1 MKHLDGSNFS
11 LNQVM
16 MTLSAVAYMPFHS
29 INMLQDNLNKAE
41 ALEQAFTAI
50 WWEKNS
56 ATIVYVV
63 KHKLTQEHAVV
74 FRGPVFKP
82 GLSSLLNLY
91 EDLILNRQDSL
102 PYSQAGEAKIAA
114 GVLESLQD
122 ISNSTCGGRTL
133 DQVLRNFPKRTKVY
147 VTGHSLG
154 GSLAA
159 VYAAKAACGNS
170 AELDIIPFTFGAPAM
185 GNDSFAN
192 LFDAGKA
199 NFMFM
204 WASRCVNVRDI
215 MPHLWGD
222 LRRMAMVDFGNVK
235 CSIDFSLC
243 IECMERLLIVSKVF
257 YVQPPLELELKG
269 DIGNE
274 DNFFQAALFHHQ
286 PNTYLSLLGLDPID
300 NAIFYRNERRE
311 YLLADSL

>member
-1 MKHLDGSNFS
+1 MKRLDRSNFS

-41 ALEQAFTAI
+41 ALEQAYTAI

-56 ATIVYVV
+56 AIIVFVV
-63 KHKLTQEHAVV
+63 KNKLTQEYAVV

-91 EDLILNRQDSL
+91 EDLVLNRQDSL
-102 PYSQAGEAKIAA
+102 PYSQAGEAKVAA
-114 GVLESLQD
+114 GILESLQD
-122 ISNSTCGGRTL
+122 FSNSTYSGRTL
-133 DQVLRNFPKRTKVY
+133 SQVLHNFPRRTKVY

-159 VYAAKAACGNS
+159 VYAAKAACNNS
-170 AELDIIPFTFGAPAM
+170 AELDIIPYTFGAPAM

-192 LFDAGKA
+192 LFDTGKA
-199 NFMFM
+199 NFLFLE
-204 WASRCVNVRDI
+204 ASRCVNVRDI

-222 LRRMAMVDFGNVK
+222 LQHMAMVDFGNVK

-257 YVQPPLELELKG
+257 YVQPPLQLELKG
-269 DIGNE
+269 DIGHD
-274 DNFFQAALFHHQ
+274 DNFFQAALFQHQ
-286 PNTYLSLLGLDPID
+286 PNTYLLLLGLDPID